1 MYDLVLN
8 DDMIFEEQ
16 PTLVRKTLGEQ
27 MGVLERLI
35 VILKQSSEDHND
47 RQQCDLREYTLRVL
61 FRIFQVC

>member
-35 VILKQSSEDHND
+35 VILKQSGEDLND
-47 RQQCDLREYTLRVL
+47 RQQWDLREYTLRVL